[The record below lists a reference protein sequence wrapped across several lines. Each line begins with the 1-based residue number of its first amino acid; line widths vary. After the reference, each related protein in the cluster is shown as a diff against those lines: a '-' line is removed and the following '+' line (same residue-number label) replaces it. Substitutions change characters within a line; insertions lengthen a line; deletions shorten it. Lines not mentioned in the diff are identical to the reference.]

1 MCGYICAQFT
11 HSAQSLASSPILCH
25 LIGSSVQIQRER
37 SGRSCYEYAAM
48 SGASGRQKVDK
59 WEPLSH
65 CYNSQ
70 LISPHNK
77 LYWAVL
83 QPLWLHTV
91 NNEKGFWDLP
101 SVEHS
106 AITKSPRLFLH
117 AWSDHIA
124 IGDRIEDTQC
134 SLVVYMQWVC
144 DITVYC
150 CQQNVWNVSYLH
162 LFCLILYWLLT
173 SYSGTDTLLSSWC
186 ACIQKF
192 GIKGE
197 NLNLGQIRKFYFRS
211 QLYTMRFG

>member
-124 IGDRIEDTQC
+124 SYWRQDWRYTVFPRC
-134 SLVVYMQWVC
+134 AHAVSLPCILNCGSFLPKRTHIFRTPYW
-144 DITVYC
+144 
-150 CQQNVWNVSYLH
+150 SK
-162 LFCLILYWLLT
+162 LFNIVIHMLC
-173 SYSGTDTLLSSWC
+173 
-186 ACIQKF
+186 
-192 GIKGE
+192 
-197 NLNLGQIRKFYFRS
+197 
-211 QLYTMRFG
+211 